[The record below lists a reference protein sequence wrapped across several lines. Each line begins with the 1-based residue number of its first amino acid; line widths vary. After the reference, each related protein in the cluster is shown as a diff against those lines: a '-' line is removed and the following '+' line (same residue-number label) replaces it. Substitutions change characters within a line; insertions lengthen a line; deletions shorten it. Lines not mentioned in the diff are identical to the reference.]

1 MSEKSTTS
9 KNKTGFFFGAGAEC
23 SYGFP
28 TGAEFAFKVLNPEDK
43 VVKEAKKNFSDF
55 LKLSQSDVQKIA
67 ESMIKNQKDEIIK
80 KIKAKDDEANLFE
93 SFKKNNEK
101 LPKFSVLK
109 KAIDKF
115 DEVFADTDSEKDKD
129 DKKNKKIEIEGFIKF
144 NVALSLFLCGDEI
157 KDKLN
162 ENIKNS
168 FNKGSWINKDS
179 DFFQLNKNFIMDF
192 SSAIFKNQDEKTE
205 YEKEFE
211 ELKDL
216 TNKILNSCIDYQ
228 LLFENFDSAFYP
240 SRNKTQYRKIVSLL
254 FVMREVIKQ
263 VSPKTANSY
272 YEDVKNHFSLYKD
285 EDFVVCTTNY
295 SKRTDG
301 VFGDDVFKDK
311 KVYHLNGDVD
321 SFFDLENKCIRNES
335 EKHENCIPFIFPQ
348 VALKPI
354 MYFDVIQLYSDA
366 FCELKDCSK
375 IAIVGFGLNKD
386 DNLLNGMFEVL
397 LEENPELK
405 IFYFDYDDGNLTKK
419 NYKEVL
425 KLKGEKEK
433 RFQVLTLDSKRN
445 SNGKNWLK
453 TFLEK

>member
-67 ESMIKNQKDEIIK
+67 ESMIKNQKDEIIE
-80 KIKAKDDEANLFE
+80 KIKEKDDEADLFE
-93 SFKKNNEK
+93 SFEKNNEK

-115 DEVFADTDSEKDKD
+115 DEVFAETNSEKDKD
-129 DKKNKKIEIEGFIKF
+129 DKKNKKIEIESFIKF
-144 NVALSLFLCGDEI
+144 NVAISLFLCGDEI

-192 SSAIFKNQDEKTE
+192 SSAIFKNQDEKTG

-240 SRNKTQYRKIVSLL
+240 SRNKTQFRKIVSLL

-272 YEDVKNHFSLYKD
+272 YEDVKNHFSLHKD
-285 EDFVVCTTNY
+285 EDFVVCTANY
-295 SKRTDG
+295 SKKS
-301 VFGDDVFKDK
+301 DDVFDK
-311 KVYHLNGDVD
+311 KNIYHLNGDVD
-321 SFFDLENKCIRNES
+321 SFFDLESKRIGNES
-335 EKHENCIPFIFPQ
+335 EKNENCIPFIFPQ

-354 MYFDVIQLYSDA
+354 MYFDVIKLYSDA

-386 DNLLNGMFEVL
+386 DNLLNGMFNVL
-397 LEENPELK
+397 LEENPKLK
-405 IFYFDYDDGNLTKK
+405 IFYFDYDDGNQAKK
-419 NYKEVL
+419 DYKEIL
-425 KLKGEKEK
+425 NFEGEEEK

-453 TFLEK
+453 TFLEG